1 MPQPTEGRPATLLES
16 FRRTVAQ
23 HADRPAVSDDDQRLT
38 YRELD
43 ARSTALAT
51 LVADRGIG
59 VEDRVAL
66 YLERGVDFL
75 VAVVGVLKAGA
86 AYVAVD
92 PRYPDNRRDLM
103 IGASGAR
110 LVLTTPGWSTRI
122 THLDVTVEE
131 FRSAPVSEE
140 AAGPAPAIAPDSLAC
155 LLFTSGTSGSPKAIA
170 LEHRNLVAFG
180 ANPALPALRP
190 DDRVAQV
197 SSVSFDAFH
206 FETWCS
212 FAHGAEIV
220 VLPSFPDL
228 IGGEV
233 QRELRQRRIT
243 AMLAPT
249 MAVNQVLRE
258 DRDTFTGLR
267 ILHTGGDVLLPAAS
281 RDLLDSG
288 FSGEFFNLYGPSE
301 GTTACTAYQVR
312 EVPDDAD
319 TVPIGAALAGVRIY
333 LLNSALDPVADGA
346 AGEIHIGGDGVARG
360 YVNDPALTAERFLP
374 DPFAGEGRRMYAT
387 GDLARVNAAGQ
398 LEFLGRVDDQVKIR
412 GYRVEPREAER
423 ALYHHPDVRD
433 AAVLVAG
440 TADNRHL
447 VAFVVPHETA
457 SPKSVRA
464 HAEKALPDY
473 LVPSDFIIVP
483 AIPGDDHGKRD
494 LSHLHRLLA
503 EHQSRRE
510 RWVEPSRPHE
520 KYLADLWEKLLAA
533 ENIGTADDFF
543 ELGGHSLLAFRVQR
557 AIQRDLG
564 IKVEFRAI
572 LENGVLRSLAEVI
585 ELQLQGDGSR

>member
-1 MPQPTEGRPATLLES
+1 MPQPTDGRPATLLES
-16 FRRTVAQ
+16 FRRTVTE

-92 PRYPDNRRDLM
+92 PRYPDNRRDFM

-110 LVLTTPGWSTRI
+110 LILTTPGWSTRI
-122 THLDVTVEE
+122 SHLDVTVEE
-131 FRSAPVSEE
+131 FRSAPVSGE

-319 TVPIGAALAGVRIY
+319 TVPIGAALAGVRIH

-346 AGEIHIGGDGVARG
+346 TGEIHIGGDGVARG

-423 ALYHHPDVRD
+423 ALYQHPDVRD

-447 VAFVVPHETA
+447 VAFIVPHETA

-494 LSHLHRLLA
+494 LGHLHRLLA

-585 ELQLQGDGSR
+585 ELQLQADGTR